1 MKLFG
6 TRNSSRSVSA
16 VPAGS
21 GNAAPPVRL
30 YDPIAQAMRAGN
42 PRSADVIRFGGISF
56 RVDGDAR

>member
-6 TRNSSRSVSA
+6 TRNSSRGVSA

-30 YDPIAQAMRAGN
+30 YDPIAQAMRAGDR
-42 PRSADVIRFGGISF
+42 RSADVMGFAGTSF
-56 RVDGDAR
+56 RVDGQAR